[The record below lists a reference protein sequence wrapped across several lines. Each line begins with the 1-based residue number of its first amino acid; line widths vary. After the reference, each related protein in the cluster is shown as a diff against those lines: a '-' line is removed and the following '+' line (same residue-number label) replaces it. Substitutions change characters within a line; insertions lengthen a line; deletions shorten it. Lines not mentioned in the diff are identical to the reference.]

1 MADADRPALLAVA
14 HGSRDPRSATTVRAL
29 GAAVRLAAPG
39 VEVRVA
45 FLDLSWPPVGDV
57 LTGLH
62 ARGRRHVIVVPL
74 LLGSAYHAR
83 VDLPALITTVSRR
96 LPRLRVSVAD
106 VLGADP
112 LLESVALDRLTAAGA
127 DLADPELGI
136 VLAAVGSSHASANAV
151 MCRLARRWQRA
162 HACAVAPAF
171 AGATRPDVPSAVTRL
186 RARGA
191 RHFAVASWFLAPG
204 LLPDRVNT
212 LATRVTPETA
222 LAAPLG
228 ADPRVA
234 RVVLDRYRAALA
246 AFHQPGLAPDPALR
260 ESAGVE

>member
-1 MADADRPALLAVA
+1 M
-14 HGSRDPRSATTVRAL
+14 
-29 GAAVRLAAPG
+29 AAVRLAAPG
-39 VEVRVA
+39 VDVRVA
-45 FLDLSWPPVGDV
+45 FLDLSSPPVGDV
-57 LTGLH
+57 LTELH

-83 VDLPALITTVSRR
+83 VDLPKLIAAVTRR

-112 LLESVALDRLTAAGA
+112 LLESVALDRLTAAGVN
-127 DLADPELGI
+127 LTDPELGI
-136 VLAAVGSSHASANAV
+136 VLAAVGSSHTRANAAV
-151 MCRLARRWQRA
+151 CRLAERWNRTNV
-162 HACAVAPAF
+162 CAVAPAF
-171 AGATRPDVPSAVTRL
+171 ASATRPDVPSAVTRL

-191 RHFAVASWFLAPG
+191 RRFAVASWFLAPG

-212 LATRVTPETA
+212 LAGRVAPGAA

-228 ADPRVA
+228 PDPRVA

-246 AFHQPGLAPDPALR
+246 AFSQPADVSIELDVCMSR
-260 ESAGVE
+260 